1 MKGVSN
7 MVTIEHVIRSEQK
20 GRITYQGNLLS
31 HHADALS
38 TIPLYNHPDGT
49 GYQRPFD
56 STRALSYANY
66 LEQKDACLTP
76 VILNADGK
84 WSFQPYDENHPDYG
98 RLICMG
104 PARVIDGQH
113 RLGGIDKYH
122 RILKNEEVL
131 PVPFLAF
138 HVLYP
143 DEEVSIFD
151 TINTNQ
157 VGLTKSLLVYLKRD
171 KEDFARLAIDL
182 AESKDS
188 PFYNLVV
195 VVTKK
200 STERPF
206 TLDHLKRA
214 CELLIKGGPLEEL
227 SLEQKRTAIIVY
239 FREISRVFEEAW
251 TSKTAF
257 KLRSV
262 MGLMSCAAV
271 GHNILEAAW
280 DPRNQ
285 WIDEGEVKRMVWK
298 LHTFDWS
305 RTGPLRYA
313 SGIPGQRYVYQV
325 LKHMIFDVPVK
336 TQPPAERPKFNIGI
350 QVS

>member
-1 MKGVSN
+1 
-7 MVTIEHVIRSEQK
+7 MVIIEKVIRSEQK
-20 GRITYQGNLLS
+20 GRIVYQGNLMS

-56 STRALSYANY
+56 SHRALSYAHY
-66 LEQKDACLTP
+66 LEEQDACLTP
-76 VILNADGK
+76 IVLNADGK
-84 WSFQPYDENHPDYG
+84 WTFETYDEADPDYG
-98 RLICMG
+98 RLICQG

-113 RLGGIDKYH
+113 RLGGIDKFH
-122 RILKNEEVL
+122 RKLLHDEAL
-131 PVPFLAF
+131 PVPFMAF

-171 KEDFARLAIDL
+171 KEQYARIAIDL
-182 AESKDS
+182 AERADS

-195 VVTKK
+195 VVSKK
-200 STERPF
+200 TTERPF

-214 CELLIKGGPLEEL
+214 VETMIADTPLEAL
-227 SLEQKRTAIIVY
+227 DLEKKRLAIMVY
-239 FREISRVFEEAW
+239 FREISRIFEEAW

-262 MGLMSCAAV
+262 MGLLSCAAV
-271 GHNILEAAW
+271 GRRILEAAW
-280 DPRNQ
+280 NPEHN
-285 WIDEGEVKRMVWK
+285 WIDEGEVKSLVWK
-298 LHTFDWS
+298 MHDFDWS
-305 RTGPLRYA
+305 RTGSIRYA
-313 SGIPGQRYVYQV
+313 SGIPGQRYVAQV
-325 LKHMIFDVPVK
+325 LNYKVFGVPITAREPVGG
-336 TQPPAERPKFNIGI
+336 PKFDIE
-350 QVS
+350 QVG

>member
-1 MKGVSN
+1 
-7 MVTIEHVIRSEQK
+7 MVTIERVIRSEQK
-20 GRITYQGNLLS
+20 GRIIYQGNLLS

-56 STRALSYANY
+56 SARALSYAEY
-66 LEQKDACLTP
+66 LQQDDACLTP
-76 VILNADGK
+76 IVLNADGK
-84 WSFQPYDENHPDYG
+84 WTFEAYDESNPDFG
-98 RLICMG
+98 KLVCQG

-122 RILKNEEVL
+122 RQLLNEEPL

-143 DEEVSIFD
+143 EEEVSIFD

-171 KEDFARLAIDL
+171 KEEYARIAIDL
-182 AESKDS
+182 AERNDS

-200 STERPF
+200 TTDRPF

-214 CELLIKGGPLEEL
+214 CEMMIEGTPLAEL
-227 SLEQKRTAIIVY
+227 SLEKKRIAVMVY

-251 TSKTAF
+251 HSKTAF

-262 MGLMSCAAV
+262 MGLMSCAMV
-271 GHNILEAAW
+271 GRSILEAAW
-280 DPRNQ
+280 QPDKE
-285 WIDEGEVKRMVWK
+285 WIDEGEVKRLVWK
-298 LHTFDWS
+298 MHTFDWS
-305 RTGPLRYA
+305 RTGQIRYA
-313 SGIPGQRYVYQV
+313 SGIPGQRYVSQV
-325 LKHMIFDVPVK
+325 LTYMVFGVPVK
-336 TQPPAERPKFNIGI
+336 TREPVPRPKFTIEG
-350 QVS
+350 QVG

>member
-1 MKGVSN
+1 MI
-7 MVTIEHVIRSEQK
+7 TIENVIRSEQK
-20 GRITYQGNLLS
+20 GRIIYQGNLMS
-31 HHADALS
+31 QHADALS

-56 STRALSYANY
+56 SNRALAYAHY
-66 LEQKDACLTP
+66 LEQPNACLTP
-76 VILNADGK
+76 IILNADGK
-84 WSFQPYDENHPDYG
+84 WTFEPYEGSTNFG
-98 RLICMG
+98 RLVCQG

-113 RLGGIDKYH
+113 RLGGIDKFH
-122 RILKNEEVL
+122 RQLLHETSL

-143 DEEVSIFD
+143 EEEMSIFD

-171 KEDFARLAIDL
+171 REEYARIAIDL
-182 AESKDS
+182 AERSDS

-200 STERPF
+200 TTDRPF

-214 CELLIKGGPLEEL
+214 CEMILTASPFEQL
-227 SLEQKRTAIIVY
+227 SIEQKRLAITIY

-251 TSKTAF
+251 HSKTAF

-262 MGLMSCAAV
+262 MGLLSCAAV
-271 GHNILEAAW
+271 GRNILEAAW
-280 DPRNQ
+280 NSEQ
-285 WIDEGEVKRMVWK
+285 GWFDEGEIKRLVWK
-298 LHTFDWS
+298 MHTFDWS
-305 RTGPLRYA
+305 RTGQIRYA
-313 SGIPGQRYVYQV
+313 SGIPGQRYVSQV
-325 LKHMIFDVPVK
+325 LHYMVFETPIKAKEPM
-336 TQPPAERPKFNIGI
+336 PAPKFNIEE
-350 QVS
+350 QVG

>member
-1 MKGVSN
+1 LL
-7 MVTIEHVIRSEQK
+7 TIEKVIRSEQK
-20 GRITYQGNLLS
+20 RRIIYQGNLYS

-56 STRALSYANY
+56 SVRALSYAQY
-66 LEQKDACLTP
+66 LEQPDACLTP
-76 VILNADGK
+76 VVLNADGK
-84 WSFQPYDENHPDYG
+84 WTFEPYDSRFPDFG
-98 RLICMG
+98 RLRCLG

-122 RILKNEEVL
+122 RLRNNEDPL

-138 HVLYP
+138 DVLYP
-143 DEEVSIFD
+143 EEEVAIFD

-157 VGLTKSLLVYLKRD
+157 VGLTRSLLVYLKRN
-171 KEDFARLAIDL
+171 KEEFARMAIEL
-182 AESKDS
+182 AEDRES

-206 TLDHLKRA
+206 TLDHLRRA
-214 CELLIKGGPLEEL
+214 CEQMLKDTPLEAL
-227 SLEQKRTAIIVY
+227 DYARKRLAVSVY
-239 FREISRVFEEAW
+239 FREVSRIFEEAW

-262 MGLMSCAAV
+262 MGLLSCAAV
-271 GHNILEAAW
+271 GRSILEVVW
-280 DPRNQ
+280 RPDKE
-285 WIDEGEVKRMVWK
+285 WIDESELKRLVWK
-298 LHTFDWS
+298 MNGFDWS

-313 SGIPGQRYVYQV
+313 SGIPGQRYTSQLLHFLV
-325 LKHMIFDVPVK
+325 FGVPVK
-336 TQPPAERPKFNIGI
+336 AREPAATPTFNREETA
-350 QVS
+350 V

>member
-1 MKGVSN
+1 MI
-7 MVTIEHVIRSEQK
+7 TIDSVVRSEQK
-20 GRITYQGNLLS
+20 GRIIYQGNLQS
-31 HHADALS
+31 VHADALS

-56 STRALSYANY
+56 SNRALAYAQY
-66 LEQKDACLTP
+66 LENNDACLTP
-76 VILNADGK
+76 IILNADGK
-84 WSFQPYDENHPDYG
+84 WEFEPYNDATPTYG
-98 RLICMG
+98 RLTCKG

-113 RLGGIDKYH
+113 RLGGIDKFH
-122 RILKNEEVL
+122 RQLLHEDVI

-143 DEEVSIFD
+143 EEEVSIFD

-157 VGLTKSLLVYLKRD
+157 IGLTKSLLVYLKRD
-171 KEDFARLAIDL
+171 REEYARIAIDL
-182 AESKDS
+182 TENQES

-214 CELLIKGGPLEEL
+214 IETLIAGTPLEEL
-227 SLEQKRTAIIVY
+227 DIEQKKTAVLVY
-239 FREISRVFEEAW
+239 FREISRVFEEAFY
-251 TSKTAF
+251 SKTAY

-271 GHNILEAAW
+271 GRNILAEAW
-280 DPRNQ
+280 RPEQN
-285 WIDEGEVKRMVWK
+285 WIDEGEIKRLVWK
-298 LHTFDWS
+298 MNGFDWS

-313 SGIPGQRYVYQV
+313 SGIPGQRYTSQV
-325 LKHMIFDVPVK
+325 LNYLVFGVPVK
-336 TQPPAERPKFNIGI
+336 AKEPMAGPRFEMEEHVG
-350 QVS
+350 

>member
-1 MKGVSN
+1 M
-7 MVTIEHVIRSEQK
+7 MTIEHVIRSEQK
-20 GRITYQGNLLS
+20 GRVIYQGQLLS
-31 HHADALS
+31 HQAAALS

-56 STRALSYANY
+56 SNRALAYAHY
-66 LEQKDACLTP
+66 VSERDACLTP
-76 VILNADGK
+76 VVLNADGK
-84 WSFQPYDENHPDYG
+84 WTFEPYSAEHPDFG
-98 RLICMG
+98 RLICTG

-122 RILKNEEVL
+122 RVLRQDEVL
-131 PVPFLAF
+131 PIPFLAF

-143 DEEVSIFD
+143 EEEVAIFD

-171 KEDFARLAIDL
+171 KDDFARLAIDL
-182 AESKDS
+182 AESPDS

-200 STERPF
+200 TTERPF

-214 CELLIKGGPLEEL
+214 CERLIRGGPLEAL
-227 SLEQKRTAIIVY
+227 DLEMKRTAIVVY
-239 FREISRVFEEAW
+239 FREISRVFAEAW
-251 TSKTAF
+251 QSKTAF

-271 GHNILEAAW
+271 GHNILAAAW
-280 DPRNQ
+280 REEKG
-285 WIDEGEVKRMVWK
+285 WIDEGEVKRMVWL

-313 SGIPGQRYVYQV
+313 SGIPGQRYIYQV
-325 LKHMIFDVPVK
+325 LNAIIFGVPVK
-336 TQPPAERPKFNIGI
+336 AAPPAAPPKFDME
-350 QVS
+350 QVG

>member
-1 MKGVSN
+1 ML
-7 MVTIEHVIRSEQK
+7 TIEKVVRSEQK
-20 GRITYQGNLLS
+20 GRVIYQGNLLS
-31 HHADALS
+31 VHADALS

-56 STRALSYANY
+56 TSRALAYAKY
-66 LEQKDACLTP
+66 LEESDACLTP

-84 WSFQPYDENHPDYG
+84 WTFEPYEADKPDFG
-98 RLICMG
+98 KLFCNG

-113 RLGGIDKYH
+113 RLGGIDKFH
-122 RILKNEEVL
+122 RQLDHEAAL

-171 KEDFARLAIDL
+171 REQYARIAIDL
-182 AESKDS
+182 AERTDS

-200 STERPF
+200 TTERPF

-214 CELLIKGGPLEEL
+214 CELMISDTLLQEL
-227 SLEQKRTAIIVY
+227 AIEQKRLAVMIY
-239 FREISRVFEEAW
+239 FREISRVFEDAW
-251 TSKTAF
+251 HSKTAF

-262 MGLMSCAAV
+262 MGLMSCATV
-271 GHNILEAAW
+271 GRKILEAAW
-280 DPRNQ
+280 QADTN
-285 WIDEGEVKRMVWK
+285 WIDEGEVKRLVWK
-298 LHTFDWS
+298 MHQFDWS
-305 RTGPLRYA
+305 RTGQIRYA
-313 SGIPGQRYVYQV
+313 SGIPGQRYVSQV
-325 LKHMIFDVPVK
+325 LAALVFGLPVK
-336 TQPPAERPKFNIGI
+336 ASEPMAPPKFQFED
-350 QVS
+350 QVG